1 MPAAT
6 TMSAISAFSASR
18 SGRNST
24 RSRSAG
30 PPGENAAIGEIIGP
44 GFLAEQVPGAIETI
58 VDTYLAVR
66 RDPAEPFLLAYRRVG
81 EAPFKEALYGTR

>member
-1 MPAAT
+1 M
-6 TMSAISAFSASR
+6 
-18 SGRNST
+18 
-24 RSRSAG
+24 
-30 PPGENAAIGEIIGP
+30 
-44 GFLAEQVPGAIETI
+44 PGAIETI